1 MKKITI
7 LLAAALFMMSQQTK
21 GQNMALT
28 TKQQALVAIAANEAK
43 GDLEQLR
50 ASLNKGLDN
59 GLTVSEAK
67 EALSHLYAY
76 TGFPRSLNA
85 LGILQQVIKERAES
99 GLRTEEGNEAAPLP
113 KQYDALNRVLRYRQ
127 NSAEANRSP
136 TPSLLKPTTI

>member
-7 LLAAALFMMSQQTK
+7 LLAAALFMMSLQTK

-28 TKQQALVAIAANEAK
+28 TKQQTLVAIAANEAK

-67 EALSHLYAY
+67 EALAHL
-76 TGFPRSLNA
+76 
-85 LGILQQVIKERAES
+85 
-99 GLRTEEGNEAAPLP
+99 
-113 KQYDALNRVLRYRQ
+113 
-127 NSAEANRSP
+127 
-136 TPSLLKPTTI
+136 

>member
-7 LLAAALFMMSQQTK
+7 LLAAALFMMALQTK

-67 EALSHLYAY
+67 EALRTSMPTQAFHARSTLSAY
-76 TGFPRSLNA
+76 CSR
-85 LGILQQVIKERAES
+85 
-99 GLRTEEGNEAAPLP
+99 
-113 KQYDALNRVLRYRQ
+113 
-127 NSAEANRSP
+127 
-136 TPSLLKPTTI
+136 

>member
-59 GLTVSEAK
+59 GLTVTPLCLHRLS
-67 EALSHLYAY
+67 ALAQ
-76 TGFPRSLNA
+76 RSRHIAAGNK
-85 LGILQQVIKERAES
+85 GTCRS
-99 GLRTEEGNEAAPLP
+99 RTPN
-113 KQYDALNRVLRYRQ
+113 
-127 NSAEANRSP
+127 
-136 TPSLLKPTTI
+136 